1 MDLMLVLGA
10 RPQII
15 KSAPLI
21 HLASKDNEI
30 TLKIVHTG
38 QHYDYEMTKIFFEEL
53 NIPDPITNLE
63 VGSGTHAWQTTEI
76 MIRLEK
82 ILTKH
87 KPNLVLVPGDTNSTL
102 AGALT
107 ASKLHIPVGHI
118 EAGARSYD
126 MKMPEEINRRLT
138 DHCSTILFAPTKNCV
153 RNLHKEGIKNEQIF
167 LVGDTMYDVL
177 LQCLP
182 KAEKSDILRRLDL
195 AKEKYVLLTLHRPE
209 NVDNPKNLRGVLKA
223 LEQIKDLQVVFPV
236 HPRTEKQLQDSGLHG
251 QLVMQNHVKVIKPI
265 GYHDNLN
272 LIKNAK
278 AVLTDS
284 GGIQKE
290 AFWLHTPCITL
301 RNNTEWIETIRLKAN
316 RLTGSDTKK
325 ILRALKQTI
334 RDKTVKEYLRKL
346 PNPFRDGNASK
357 KIVETIKAYWHQEMN
372 ECMHGKNDSVT
383 TNVSERIRS
392 RPKTRPKQD

>member
-1 MDLMLVLGA
+1 LLIFKIRDRDYKTVIGQSENFMNLMLVLGA

-30 TLKIVHTG
+30 NLKIVHTG

-53 NIPDPITNLE
+53 NIPDPIANLE
-63 VGSGTHAWQTTEI
+63 VGSGTHAWQTAEI

-82 ILTKH
+82 ILTKQ
-87 KPNLVLVPGDTNSTL
+87 KNDLILVPGDTNSTL

-126 MKMPEEINRRLT
+126 MAMPEEINRRLT
-138 DHCSTILFAPTKNCV
+138 DHCSTILFAPTENCFG
-153 RNLHKEGIKNEQIF
+153 NLRREGIKNKQIF
-167 LVGDTMYDVL
+167 LTGDTMYDVL

-182 KAEKSDILRRLDL
+182 KTEKSNILRHLDL
-195 AKEKYVLLTLHRPE
+195 TEESYVLLTLHRPE
-209 NVDNPKNLRGVLKA
+209 NVDDPKNLGDILKA
-223 LEQIKDLQVVFPV
+223 LEQIKGLSVVFPV
-236 HPRTEKQLQDSGLHG
+236 HPRTKKQLQDSGLYG
-251 QLVMQNHVKVIKPI
+251 QLLKQKHVKAIKPVS
-265 GYHDNLN
+265 YHDNLN
-272 LIKNAK
+272 LIKNAN

-301 RNNTEWIETIRLKAN
+301 RKNTEWIETIKLKAN
-316 RLTGSDTKK
+316 LLTGSDTKK
-325 ILRALKQTI
+325 ILRALQQTI
-334 RDKTVKEYLRKL
+334 KDKTIKENLRKL
-346 PNPFRDGNASK
+346 PNPFGDGNASK
-357 KIVETIKAYWHQEMN
+357 KIIDAIKAYW
-372 ECMHGKNDSVT
+372 C
-383 TNVSERIRS
+383 
-392 RPKTRPKQD
+392 